1 MGLIFPKDHGIPT
14 RSNACQGCGCH
25 AESCICPKYLT
36 PYTIALL
43 ERFAS
48 GCSSDRVRIDLLT
61 AHRSLVERN
70 AALSN
75 LPSPDQLG

>member
-1 MGLIFPKDHGIPT
+1 MGIIFPDRGEA
-14 RSNACQGCGCH
+14 RGCRECGCH
-25 AESCICPKYLT
+25 AESCICPKWAT
-36 PYTIALL
+36 PYTIGLL
-43 ERFAS
+43 ERAAAT
-48 GCSSDRVRIDLLT
+48 CATERVRIDLLT